1 MIGILRWIL
10 LRLSSIDEVW
20 FWLTSMEGHS
30 ASDGQLSEAPES
42 TGGDLRMG
50 VGIHQALNYHSVSRK
65 EFRS

>member
-1 MIGILRWIL
+1 
-10 LRLSSIDEVW
+10 
-20 FWLTSMEGHS
+20 MEGHS